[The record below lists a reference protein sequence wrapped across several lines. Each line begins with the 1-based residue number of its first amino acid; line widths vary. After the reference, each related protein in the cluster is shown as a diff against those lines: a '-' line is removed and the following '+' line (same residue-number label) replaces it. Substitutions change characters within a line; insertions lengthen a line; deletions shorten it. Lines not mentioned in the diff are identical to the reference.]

1 MVIVINPIK
10 PINLRLELVKMA
22 IEIKRQRIL
31 RMQDLPDRIGS
42 RPSTIY
48 DLIAKG
54 KFPRPFKLMPGGRA
68 AGWLESTIDDWI
80 AARNDDSQHKS
91 KKFSSNSSR

>member
-10 PINLRLELVKMA
+10 SINLRLELVKMA

-31 RMQDLPDRIGS
+31 RMQDLPDRIGF

-48 DLIAKG
+48 ELIAKG

-68 AGWLESTIDDWI
+68 AGWLEATIDDWI
-80 AARNDDSQHKS
+80 ASRNDDSQHNNTK
-91 KKFSSNSSR
+91 

>member
-1 MVIVINPIK
+1 MV
-10 PINLRLELVKMA
+10 

-31 RMQDLPDRIGS
+31 RMQDLPDRIGF

-48 DLIAKG
+48 DLIARG
-54 KFPRPFKLMPGGRA
+54 KFPRPFKIMPGGRA

-80 AARNDDSQHKS
+80 VSRNHESQHKS
-91 KKFSSNSSR
+91 K

>member
-10 PINLRLELVKMA
+10 SINLRLELVKMA

-31 RMQDLPDRIGS
+31 RMQDLPDRIGF

-48 DLIAKG
+48 ELIAKG
-54 KFPRPFKLMPGGRA
+54 NFPRPFKLMPGGRA
-68 AGWLESTIDDWI
+68 AGWLEATIDNWI
-80 AARNDDSQHKS
+80 ASRNDDSKHMS
-91 KKFSSNSSR
+91 KK

>member
-1 MVIVINPIK
+1 LVIVINPIK
-10 PINLRLELVKMA
+10 SINLRLELVKMA

-31 RMQDLPDRIGS
+31 RMQDLPDRIGF

-54 KFPRPFKLMPGGRA
+54 KFPRPFKLMAGGRA
-68 AGWLESTIDDWI
+68 AGWLEATIDDWI
-80 AARNDDSQHKS
+80 ASRNDESQHMS
-91 KKFSSNSSR
+91 KK

>member
-1 MVIVINPIK
+1 MT
-10 PINLRLELVKMA
+10 

-31 RMQDLPDRIGS
+31 RMQDLPDRIGF

-48 DLIAKG
+48 ELIAKG

-68 AGWLESTIDDWI
+68 AGWLEATIDDWI
-80 AARNDDSQHKS
+80 ASRNDDSQH
-91 KKFSSNSSR
+91 NSTK